1 VKKKIVILGAGESG
15 VGTAVLALQ
24 KGYEVFVSD
33 YGTISTEYETMLK
46 DHQISYEQNK
56 HTEDI
61 ILSADVI
68 MKSPGI
74 PEKAEIMKKIRSKG
88 IKVVSEIEFK
98 LSVLSWKNNRNNG

>member
-1 VKKKIVILGAGESG
+1 MKKKIVILGAGESG

-33 YGTISTEYETMLK
+33 FGSISTKYKTMLK
-46 DHQISYEQNK
+46 DYHISYEQNQ
-56 HTEDI
+56 HSEDI

-74 PEKAEIMKKIRSKG
+74 PDKADIMKKIRSKG
-88 IKVVSEIEFK
+88 IKVVSEIEFAYPYC
-98 LSVLSWKNNRNNG
+98 NNRK